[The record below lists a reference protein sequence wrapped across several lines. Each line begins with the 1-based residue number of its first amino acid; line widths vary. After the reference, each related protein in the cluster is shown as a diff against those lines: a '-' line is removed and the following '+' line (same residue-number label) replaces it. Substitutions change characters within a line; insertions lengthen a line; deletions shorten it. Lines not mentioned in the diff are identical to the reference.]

1 MTDKD
6 LNKVKRKGTFKS
18 APLPVEAHAGV
29 ALTGEEL
36 VKVAV
41 AALEDVK
48 AQDIQVIDV
57 REKQSITDYMIIA
70 TGTSNRQINAML
82 EKVREE
88 VKKQGAKPLGE
99 EGKGESD
106 WVLLDM
112 DDVIVHMMTAS
123 ARQFYDLERLWAGAE
138 QSRSASAAHHSP
150 ENSHE
155 HFTKLNK
162 DQQ

>member
-6 LNKVKRKGTFKS
+6 VSKVKRKGTFKS
-18 APLPVEAHAGV
+18 APLPEV
-29 ALTGEEL
+29 ANTNEPLKGDEL

-48 AQDIQVIDV
+48 AQDIQIIDV
-57 REKQSITDYMIIA
+57 RDKQSITDYMIIA

-82 EKVREE
+82 DKVREE

-99 EGKGESD
+99 EGKGDSD
-106 WVLLDM
+106 WVLLDL
-112 DDVIVHMMTAS
+112 DIAIVHMMTAS

-138 QSRSASAAHHSP
+138 QSRAADAKHHSP
-150 ENSHE
+150 ENTHE

-162 DQQ
+162 DQL

>member
-6 LNKVKRKGTFKS
+6 QTKVKRKGTFKS
-18 APLPVEAHAGV
+18 APLPEV
-29 ALTGEEL
+29 ANTNEPLKGDEL

-48 AQDIQVIDV
+48 AQDIQIIDV
-57 REKQSITDYMIIA
+57 RDKQSITDYMIIA

-82 EKVREE
+82 DKVREE
-88 VKKQGAKPLGE
+88 VKKNGARPLGE
-99 EGKGESD
+99 EGKGDSD
-106 WVLLDM
+106 WVLLDL
-112 DDVIVHMMTAS
+112 DLVIVHMMTAS

-138 QSRSASAAHHSP
+138 QSRAADAKHHSP
-150 ENSHE
+150 ENTHE

-162 DQQ
+162 DQL

>member
-6 LNKVKRKGTFKS
+6 LPKVKRKGTFKS
-18 APLPVEAHAGV
+18 APLPEPVNTNEP
-29 ALTGEEL
+29 LTGDAL
-36 VKVAV
+36 VKLAV

-48 AQDIQVIDV
+48 AQDIQIIDV
-57 REKQSITDYMIIA
+57 RDKHSITDYMIIA

-82 EKVREE
+82 DKVREE

-99 EGKGESD
+99 EGKGDSD
-106 WVLLDM
+106 WVLLDL
-112 DDVIVHMMTAS
+112 DLVIVHMMTAS

-138 QSRSASAAHHSP
+138 QSRAADAKHHSP
-150 ENSHE
+150 ENTHE

-162 DQQ
+162 DQL